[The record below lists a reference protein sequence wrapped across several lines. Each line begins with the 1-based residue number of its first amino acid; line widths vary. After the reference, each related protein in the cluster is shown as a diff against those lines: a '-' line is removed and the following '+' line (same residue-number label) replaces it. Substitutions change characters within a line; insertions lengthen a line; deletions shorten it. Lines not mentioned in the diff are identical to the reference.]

1 MLKQWKYE
9 ITGSSR
15 ERIGKTEL
23 KNTIIPIPNKDMQ
36 QEIIN
41 EIKEKINQAKNLL
54 YEYKNSRQKAKQVF
68 LDMILK
74 S

>member
-1 MLKQWKYE
+1 
-9 ITGSSR
+9 
-15 ERIGKTEL
+15 
-23 KNTIIPIPNKDMQ
+23 MQ

-54 YEYKNSRQKAKQVF
+54 DGYKTSRQKAKQVF